1 MEQTQSKTT
10 EELWATPSLTTEELW
25 AAPEVEAKPKEP
37 TWYDPIVDVE
47 TGVRNFAQNAKEA
60 VSNVTAEEVGE
71 HLYENKFA
79 YTLGTVG
86 AFGGPWTSTALS
98 AVGTGIDTA
107 LSDDE
112 SKSIVGEAAFSVGI
126 DAAMLAAFKIPP
138 AVTRKIAAY
147 LKTMKDPNALKQATE
162 DVFESLSKDAASDIG
177 TQESVLKSQQIM
189 EAAGGSLTLG
199 QAGKKGL
206 VETIESFTFNGILS
220 KGVHQANLNK
230 ITNYAKDRMNNL
242 FNVDQGFLGAAEMGD
257 VLMKNLKAGND
268 ALATTHGKSLD
279 QVAKEFGR
287 VSTDVSIVGSSL
299 SKWRKSKDLEG
310 GFNDK
315 NEYIAASSLDTTTQ
329 NILKELEEKWG
340 SISTGTPQTL
350 IDFTKDLNTRINSI
364 SNFGTATFS
373 PQGVRELTSLSN
385 YMRGAVKSRLKDIN
399 PSAAAKYAEAQ
410 KYYAYNKNAL
420 FPDINDEFIETV
432 DIKGLYKLGDM
443 VTSMSKVENVTKL
456 YKSIDTAFKVAT
468 DAKGPRRFPSGIKS
482 PEDVK
487 NLIRNRYLENTFPSS
502 KNLQELDVG
511 EFVNVARLKFA
522 NSDEI
527 AFGKAVL
534 GGEKFNR
541 MKTIVNALATAAKT
555 PGSNFGALA
564 MRSQE
569 ISGAKAVPEYL
580 GGAIMTG
587 GVVASAPAAILGGLT
602 VLLSPLSLAHI
613 VSDPKRVS
621 QFLGLTSSKLDKTK
635 FAKNASVLLNNV
647 VADLYAKGMSKE
659 EVEEGLGLTNA
670 E

>member
-79 YTLGTVG
+79 YTAGVIG
-86 AFGGPWTSTALS
+86 AMGGPWTSAALS
-98 AVGTGIDTA
+98 AVGAGADA
-107 LSDDE
+107 AVSDDE
-112 SKSIVGEAAFSVGI
+112 SKSIVGEAAFSIGV

-138 AVTRKIAAY
+138 AITRKIATY

-162 DVFESLSKDAASDIG
+162 DVFDALSKDKASDIG
-177 TQESVLKSQQIM
+177 TQESVLKSQQVM

-420 FPDINDEFIETV
+420 FPDINDEFIKTV

-502 KNLQELDVG
+502 KNLQELDVA

-670 E
+670 K

>member
-1 MEQTQSKTT
+1 MEQPKSKTT
-10 EELWATPSLTTEELW
+10 DELWAKQSLTTDELW
-25 AAPEVEAKPKEP
+25 AAPEVEAKPEDP
-37 TWYDPIVDVE
+37 NWYDPIVDVE

-86 AFGGPWTSTALS
+86 AFGGPWTSAALS
-98 AVGTGIDTA
+98 AVGSGADA
-107 LSDDE
+107 AVSDDE
-112 SKSIVGEAAFSVGI
+112 SKSIVGEAAFSIGV

-162 DVFESLSKDAASDIG
+162 DVFESLSKDATSDIG

-315 NEYIAASSLDTTTQ
+315 NEYITASSLDTTTQ

-420 FPDINDEFIETV
+420 FPDINDEFIKTV

-502 KNLQELDVG
+502 KNLQELDVD

-555 PGSNFGALA
+555 PGSNFGSLA
-564 MRSQE
+564 MRSKE
-569 ISGAKAVPEYL
+569 ISAGSAIPEL
-580 GGAIMTG
+580 LGTAIVGGGA
-587 GVVASAPAAILGGLT
+587 VAAAPAIALGGLT

-613 VSDPKRVS
+613 VSDPKRVN
-621 QFLGLTSSKLDKTK
+621 QFLGLTKSKLDKTK